1 MYVLVGIAFFLI
13 YYVVFRF
20 LIGKFNFKTIG
31 REDAGQET
39 KLYSKQEYKES
50 RSKKEESQVNPSEGE
65 PIMAG
70 VIVEALGGAEN
81 INTVTNCYTRLRL
94 TVQDSS
100 KVDEE
105 TLKNQTGA
113 SGVII
118 KDQNVQVVYGLQVG
132 SVRKAVDKFLV
143 D

>member
-1 MYVLVGIAFFLI
+1 
-13 YYVVFRF
+13 
-20 LIGKFNFKTIG
+20 
-31 REDAGQET
+31 
-39 KLYSKQEYKES
+39 
-50 RSKKEESQVNPSEGE
+50 
-65 PIMAG
+65 MAG